1 MSENSFDQG
10 TSTQDRLPSLLSPE
24 VCAVAGFALAVITM
38 LGQNAMTVGV
48 SALYDAFVDD
58 PSSDVN
64 PFYYQYALATL
75 AQAAIAGALAWRA
88 RIAAERWVELLA
100 RAALVVAA
108 VAVFGAL
115 LMLIG
120 GWAN

>member
-1 MSENSFDQG
+1 MSEESVNREATTPDQ
-10 TSTQDRLPSLLSPE
+10 LPSLLSPE

-48 SALYDAFVDD
+48 TALYDAFAGD
-58 PSSDVN
+58 PSGEVN
-64 PFYYQYALATL
+64 PFFYQYALATL

-120 GWAN
+120 AWAN